1 MTVLLMDKRTGTARA
16 HESGERSAKVVPA
29 SEMQQW
35 PKRYSWIFL
44 AGIVV
49 VGVLVVFA
57 YLPGLHG
64 SFCYDDFRSI
74 TQNRMLRMTNIDWES
89 FRLLHT
95 GPSGDR
101 PVSLFSFALH
111 YYFGLTEPWHFRL
124 VNIAIHVLVAA
135 AVGLVTRRVLLVVGM
150 DAGRALFTCLGVV
163 SLWALHPIQL
173 TAVTYVV
180 QRMTSL
186 GTLFFWLSFYFYLV
200 ARTPPG
206 PGTVRRRV
214 ACVAGVIS
222 LVLFL
227 LGFLSKPHVAIL
239 PAMVVTTELLL
250 FRSDG
255 RFSRREWTVLVAGL
269 VGTVVLIV
277 ATQPEW
283 VERTLRWATVD
294 LWQPVLEARGG
305 TPFHRLISEPRVM
318 FLYLSL
324 FFFPLWSR
332 FSLFWSI
339 EPSHELFTPP
349 QTSLAI
355 AALVGASYLVFR
367 WRRSRPLVA
376 WALACFLLGHVI
388 EGTVIPLYLVFEHR
402 MYLPSVF
409 LLIGCAGLMWDFVD
423 QQGWKG
429 RRFAVSGAA
438 IFLVTL
444 ASLFANTYWRNAI
457 WGDSRSLFLSEIKH
471 NPGNYQLKV
480 NYADYL
486 LSRRPG
492 LDSDEGV
499 KYSRALITSLERLDR
514 TRDVKI
520 RLKKLNSNL
529 AVYYIR
535 NGRDMKRGLTYLLA
549 AAQYGYTPTILFNL
563 GSFYFYAKVQG
574 NQDYLETLQRAGYDG
589 DKKMLGFLETSYRTG
604 RQNWFYTANLL
615 NAYIYMLSKDPSNVV
630 YAERAQNVL
639 GDNRPRFA
647 GHEDKLR
654 ALNAYE
660 TRLRETMAG
669 GGEDR

>member
-1 MTVLLMDKRTGTARA
+1 VTASA
-16 HESGERSAKVVPA
+16 HEREERFAAVA
-29 SEMQQW
+29 AANQMHRW

-57 YLPGLHG
+57 YLPGLDG
-64 SFCYDDFRSI
+64 GFYYDDFRSI
-74 TQNRMLRMTNIDWES
+74 KQNRMLQMTNINWES
-89 FRLLHT
+89 FRLLST

-111 YYFGLTEPWHFRL
+111 YYFGLTDPGHFRL
-124 VNIAIHVLVAA
+124 VNIAIHVLVAV
-135 AVGLVTRRVLLVVGM
+135 AVGMVTRRVLLVVGM
-150 DAGRALFTCLGVV
+150 DASRALFTCLGVV

-200 ARTPPG
+200 ARAPLG
-206 PGTVRRRV
+206 PATVRRRTGYI
-214 ACVAGVIS
+214 AGVIS
-222 LVLFL
+222 IVLFL

-239 PAMVVTTELLL
+239 PAMVVATELLL
-250 FRSDG
+250 FRSHG
-255 RFSRREWTVLVAGL
+255 RMSRREWAVLLAGL
-269 VGTVVLIV
+269 GGTVVLI
-277 ATQPEW
+277 AAAQPEW
-283 VERTLRWATVD
+283 LARTLRWATVD

-305 TPFHRLISEPRVM
+305 TPFHRLISEPRVI

-339 EPSHELFTPP
+339 DASRGMLTPP
-349 QTSLAI
+349 QTLLAI
-355 AALVGASYLVFR
+355 AALAGAVYLVFR
-367 WRRSRPLVA
+367 WRRCRPLVA
-376 WALACFLLGHVI
+376 WSLACFLLGHVI

-409 LLIGCAGLMWDFVD
+409 LLIGMAGLMWELVD
-423 QQGWKG
+423 RRGWKG
-429 RRFAVSGAA
+429 RGFALSGTA
-438 IFLVTL
+438 IFLVIFTT
-444 ASLFANTYWRNAI
+444 LFANTYWRNAV
-457 WGDSRSLFLSEIKH
+457 WGDSRTFFLSEIEH

-486 LSRRPG
+486 LSGRAG
-492 LDSDEGV
+492 SDSDEGV
-499 KYSRALITSLERLDR
+499 KYTRALISKLQGFDR

-535 NGRDMKRGLTYLLA
+535 NGRDMKRGLVYLLA
-549 AAQYGYTPTILFNL
+549 AAEYGYTPTILFNL
-563 GSFYFYAKVQG
+563 GSFYFYAKNQG
-574 NQDYLETLQRAGYDG
+574 NQDYLEMLQRAGYEG
-589 DKKMLGFLETSYRTG
+589 DEKMLGFLEMSYRTG
-604 RQNWFYTANLL
+604 RQNWFYTANLI
-615 NAYIYMLSKDPSNVV
+615 NAYIYMLSRDPSNAV
-630 YAERAQNVL
+630 YAQRAQEVL
-639 GDNRPRFA
+639 EDNRPRFA
-647 GHEDKLR
+647 GNEDKLR
-654 ALNAYE
+654 ALNDYE
-660 TRLRETMAG
+660 TGLRKAMG
-669 GGEDR
+669 GHEQER